1 MNKPINVCVYI
12 YLLVN
17 IKKYKSIYMPILAIC
32 IYTYIYIR
40 ISLLEHDTAHLF
52 QVWAGGNVGK

>member
-1 MNKPINVCVYI
+1 MCVYI
-12 YLLVN
+12 Y
-17 IKKYKSIYMPILAIC
+17 ISACKYKKNINQYTCPFWQYV
-32 IYTYIYIR
+32 YTYIYIR